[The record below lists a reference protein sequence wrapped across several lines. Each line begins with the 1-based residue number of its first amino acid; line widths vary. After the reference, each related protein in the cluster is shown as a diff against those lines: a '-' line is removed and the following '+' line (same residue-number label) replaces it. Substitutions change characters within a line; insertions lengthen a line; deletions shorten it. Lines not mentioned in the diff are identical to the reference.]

1 MDLNIVLQTWHGFPS
16 VAFVCAFACAF
27 VREFDMFKYICLYA
41 YMCIRVC
48 VCMCV
53 CVCVWGG
60 VNKVVNRAVCV
71 FFGALGGTG
80 LTKLNYTL
88 SNY

>member
-1 MDLNIVLQTWHGFPS
+1 
-16 VAFVCAFACAF
+16 
-27 VREFDMFKYICLYA
+27 
-41 YMCIRVC
+41 MCIRVC